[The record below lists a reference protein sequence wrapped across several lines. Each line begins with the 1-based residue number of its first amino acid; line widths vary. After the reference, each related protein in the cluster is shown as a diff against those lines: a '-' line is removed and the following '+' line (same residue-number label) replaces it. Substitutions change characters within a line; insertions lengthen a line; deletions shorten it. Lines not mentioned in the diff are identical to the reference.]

1 MNKYQKAAT
10 LDILKLVAIGVI
22 VGATMNM
29 LALYF
34 TLSQILFGLG
44 MILMTYTGYILFQ
57 LRVDQL
63 KTLDEIRENRS
74 K

>member
-22 VGATMNM
+22 VGATMNI

-34 TLSQILFGLG
+34 TLAQILFGLG
-44 MILMTYTGYILFQ
+44 MTLMAYTGYILFQ

-63 KTLDEIRENRS
+63 KTLDEIRERQS

>member
-10 LDILKLVAIGVI
+10 LDILKLVAIGVG
-22 VGATMNM
+22 VGVTMNI
-29 LALYF
+29 LTLYF
-34 TLSQILFGLG
+34 TLAEILFGLG
-44 MILMTYTGYILFQ
+44 MILMAYTGYNLFQ

-63 KTLDEIRENRS
+63 KTLDEIRERQS

>member
-34 TLSQILFGLG
+34 TLSQILFRLG
-44 MILMTYTGYILFQ
+44 MILMAYTGYILFQ